1 MEVPHFEKYE
11 MLKEYLETHRKAE
24 EKVLVFTETKRNT
37 EQLVGKLEDDG
48 FEAGYINGD
57 MKQSQRFRMMDRY
70 KKGLLQILVTTD
82 VAARGLNL
90 GHIHLVINYDVPNDP
105 ESYIH
110 RIGRTGR
117 AGKEG
122 KAIMFVSK
130 NEGEALYKVEKSN
143 KIRIKKVDSE
153 GVEVRRDE
161 AAERRNNTENTQ
173 SGRGGRSGGRSSS
186 SSARSGGSSAR
197 GGRSTGYR

>member
-1 MEVPHFEKYE
+1 
-11 MLKEYLETHRKAE
+11 
-24 EKVLVFTETKRNT
+24 
-37 EQLVGKLEDDG
+37 
-48 FEAGYINGD
+48 

-153 GVEVRRDE
+153 GIEVRRDE
-161 AAERRNNTENTQ
+161 ATERRNSSENTQ
-173 SGRGGRSGGRSSS
+173 SGRGGRNGSRSNSSG
-186 SSARSGGSSAR
+186 ARSGSS
-197 GGRSTGYR
+197 ST